1 MNQRVGI
8 RRRFYMTNSFNST
21 EILENA
27 LGIAL
32 YPKLV
37 LQLEKDFLL
46 ANIPLELAPDIS
58 PDHLKKTL
66 HEKIYRLMME
76 KFPDYL
82 NLLYIVDVPEKEFK
96 EIQLTDVVEV
106 AEQVSYLILKREFQK
121 VWLKSKYS

>member
-1 MNQRVGI
+1 MI
-8 RRRFYMTNSFNST
+8 HSFNSA

-27 LGIAL
+27 VADSL

-46 ANIPLELAPDIS
+46 ANIPIEIASEIAPND
-58 PDHLKKTL
+58 LKKML
-66 HEKIYRLMME
+66 HEKIYHLMME

-96 EIQLTDVVEV
+96 EVQVTDVVEV
-106 AEQVSYLILKREFQK
+106 AEQVSFLILKREFQK
-121 VWLKSKYS
+121 VWLKNKYA